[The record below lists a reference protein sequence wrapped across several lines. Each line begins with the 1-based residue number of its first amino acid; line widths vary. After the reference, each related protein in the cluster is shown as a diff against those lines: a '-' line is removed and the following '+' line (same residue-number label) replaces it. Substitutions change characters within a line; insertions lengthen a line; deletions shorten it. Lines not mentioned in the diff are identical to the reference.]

1 MLTSILLSAF
11 DRGKKAFQRKSKMS
25 AALPLL
31 AGQDASA
38 STSASLFLILPVQTE
53 TSPSTEATERLMS
66 AVISSVV
73 VAPGGNLKQLH
84 PSCCGGTPHQ

>member
-11 DRGKKAFQRKSKMS
+11 DRGKKSFQRKSKMS

-38 STSASLFLILPVQTE
+38 PTSASLFLILPV
-53 TSPSTEATERLMS
+53 
-66 AVISSVV
+66 
-73 VAPGGNLKQLH
+73 
-84 PSCCGGTPHQ
+84 